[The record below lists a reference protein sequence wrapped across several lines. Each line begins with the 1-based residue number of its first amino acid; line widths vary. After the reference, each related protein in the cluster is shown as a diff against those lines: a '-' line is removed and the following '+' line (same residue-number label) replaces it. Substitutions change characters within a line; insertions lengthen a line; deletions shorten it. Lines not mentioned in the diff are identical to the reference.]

1 MFDKPLA
8 TCTIGLERDATL
20 LKSVQLSLVKGKP
33 VLDQSFAIG
42 LDPTSTENVN
52 LLDMTEEGRR
62 FIKSTHQ
69 NLIVTTLNSDE
80 VLIRNLDIKLKKER
94 DIDAV
99 LAFQAEPLLPYP
111 VEDAILDRQTL
122 SQSSEGTQVTLIAV
136 RKDHIQQHIEQWTVM
151 DITPDVVSCVPVA
164 LAFFSK
170 LVTKSENPHVVLHLG
185 KTQTTCALVRQGKL
199 IAAQS
204 NSTGIESLTHVI
216 PLGTPQIDFNKVSQ
230 QDLPELYEAIEN
242 WRLDITRLLYA
253 LSKNVR
259 DVEVK
264 ELLIAGEGAE
274 YVNLGSTLCRD
285 AHKQILAPENVPGFN
300 LSPELLQRFAV
311 SIGAALSALENT
323 KDQINFRQQDF
334 SHPNPWRHL
343 KKPLALY
350 FGLCLALATALYLF
364 SQANIGTKETEL
376 RQEYINLL
384 TTMNKSFTSFEKEF
398 ATKNPSTSVSESD
411 IPKLDSLTPAMIS
424 QRLEYLQKDLKDTPD
439 TFPLFPN
446 TPRVSDLLAWLSTHP
461 NVTGQKENGS
471 LSPLQIDNLS
481 YTLVK
486 RPELKKKQEK
496 YQVKVEIEFSTP
508 TPKLAREFH
517 DALIAPNDLVDPKGE
532 VKWNTTKG
540 KYRASFFLKD
550 KTHYPNAGTPEG

>member
-1 MFDKPLA
+1 MFDKPQA
-8 TCTIGLERDATL
+8 TCTIGLERDGTL

-33 VLDQSFAIG
+33 SLDQTFAIS
-42 LDPTSTENVN
+42 LDPASTENIN

-62 FIKSTHQ
+62 FRESTHQ

-94 DIDAV
+94 DIDSV

-111 VEDAILDRQTL
+111 VEDAILDRVTL
-122 SQSSEGTQVTLIAV
+122 SQSSEGTQVTLVAA
-136 RKDHIQQHIEQWTVM
+136 RKDHIQQHIEQWTAM

-170 LVTKSENPHVVLHLG
+170 LVTKTENPHVVLHLG
-185 KTQTTCALVRQGKL
+185 KTQTTCALVKNGKL

-204 NSTGIESLTHVI
+204 NSTGVDTLTQNI
-216 PLGTPQIDFNKVSQ
+216 PLGTPTIDFDKVSP
-230 QDLPELYEAIEN
+230 QDAPELYEVLET
-242 WRLDITRLLYA
+242 WRRDITRLLYA

-259 DVEVK
+259 EMEVK
-264 ELLIAGEGAE
+264 ELLITGEGAE
-274 YVNLGSTLCRD
+274 FLNLGPTLCRD
-285 AHKQILAPENVPGFN
+285 AHRHILTPESVPNF
-300 LSPELLQRFAV
+300 SISSELMQRFAV

-323 KDQINFRQQDF
+323 KNQINFRQQNF

-343 KKPLALY
+343 KKPLAIY
-350 FGLCLALATALYLF
+350 FGLCLALATAFYF
-364 SQANIGTKETEL
+364 FGQANISHSEGQI
-376 RQEYINLL
+376 RQDYINLL
-384 TTMNKSFTSFEKEF
+384 TTMNKSYSAFEEEF
-398 ATKNPSTSVSESD
+398 ASKTHSTNDSEV
-411 IPKLDSLTPAMIS
+411 PKLEALTPGMIS
-424 QRLEYLQKDLKDTPD
+424 QRLELLQKDLKENPD

-446 TPRVSDLLAWLSTHP
+446 TARVSDLLAWLSTHP
-461 NVTGQKENGS
+461 NVTGQNNGT
-471 LSPLQIDNLS
+471 LSPLQIDSLS

-496 YQVKVEIEFSTP
+496 YQVKVEIEFSTA

-517 DALIAPNDLVDPKGE
+517 DALIAPNELVDPKGE
-532 VKWNTTKG
+532 VKWSTTKG

-550 KTHYPNAGTPEG
+550 KTHYPNSVGTEG